1 MIGEVNIPVS
11 ERGRT
16 KRQKVSMEII
26 ITESLV
32 YARLY
37 AKPLA
42 FSHLVNPVVY
52 ELDITITLSLKIWK
66 PELLELKWLQ
76 NHKLVAK
83 LTWFQNLTSFFH
95 TLLPPR

>member
-1 MIGEVNIPVS
+1 MIDEVNIPVS
-11 ERGRT
+11 EKGRT

-42 FSHLVNPVVY
+42 FSHLVNTVVY

-66 PELLELKWLQ
+66 PELLELNWLQ

-83 LTWFQNLTSFFH
+83 LIWLQS
-95 TLLPPR
+95 LPSLPYSAPS

>member
-1 MIGEVNIPVS
+1 MIDEVNIPVS
-11 ERGRT
+11 EKGRT

-42 FSHLVNPVVY
+42 FSHLVNTVAY
-52 ELDITITLSLKIWK
+52 ELGITTILSLKMNTGDPRAKMRIK
-66 PELLELKWLQ
+66 P
-76 NHKLVAK
+76 
-83 LTWFQNLTSFFH
+83 
-95 TLLPPR
+95 

>member
-1 MIGEVNIPVS
+1 MIDEVNIPVS
-11 ERGRT
+11 EKGRT

-42 FSHLVNPVVY
+42 FSHLVNTVVY
-52 ELDITITLSLKIWK
+52 ELDITITLSLKI
-66 PELLELKWLQ
+66 
-76 NHKLVAK
+76 
-83 LTWFQNLTSFFH
+83 
-95 TLLPPR
+95 

>member
-1 MIGEVNIPVS
+1 MIDEVNIPVS
-11 ERGRT
+11 EKGRT

-42 FSHLVNPVVY
+42 FSHLVNTVVY

-66 PELLELKWLQ
+66 PGSQ
-76 NHKLVAK
+76 
-83 LTWFQNLTSFFH
+83 TT
-95 TLLPPR
+95 